1 MVKKNLFLVFGL
13 MSLITMSSCDDKI
26 TFNDDPEFLPVGYV
40 VKSPQDTEELASGEL
55 NTLQIMGI
63 GGLVFDE
70 IQKDD
75 WKIITQN
82 QIYFKGNTPLEFDN
96 NVTEIKN
103 LKGLIDLPTNYDDI
117 SVAFGNTSVTY
128 TYLGNQVELEPL
140 EKVSLSISIQEEGTS
155 AEPYF
160 SQYGYI
166 IYTLDIGYLPVK
178 VHKQPFIILSGNN
191 PDWNWVDNSDD

>member
-13 MSLITMSSCDDKI
+13 MSLITMLSCDDKI
-26 TFNDDPEFLPVGYV
+26 TFNDDPEFLPIGYV

-75 WKIITQN
+75 WKIITQSE
-82 QIYFKGNTPLEFDN
+82 IYFKGNTPLKFDN
-96 NVTEIKN
+96 DVTEIKN

-117 SVAFGNTSVTY
+117 SVALGNTSVTY
-128 TYLGNQVELEPL
+128 TYLGKPVELEPL
-140 EKVSLSISIQEEGTS
+140 EKVSLSRISFCFVYSSKIFMAS
-155 AEPYF
+155 LFLSIACLF
-160 SQYGYI
+160 SVI
-166 IYTLDIGYLPVK
+166 A
-178 VHKQPFIILSGNN
+178 
-191 PDWNWVDNSDD
+191 NS